1 MDGRERGRGHMMT
14 ISRRQ
19 LFRLSGA
26 GAAASLC
33 LPSIGAAESS
43 SRSPSPNNLL
53 HPVQALDTSGARA
66 VAPFELDGKIYL
78 AIPQLA
84 QEIDGQRAHMNG
96 GDCDVSLIVY
106 RHQPGGFVE
115 YQRLPVSGGEDAEFF
130 RIGNRAFLAT
140 ASIRSG
146 RGPYSFNV
154 DSTIFEWRGGR
165 FERFQTIPTFAAKQW
180 RHFKIGERTFLALA
194 QGISLDNVTAT
205 NPSSSMIFEWDG
217 SAFRHFQSIP
227 SAWGYNWRHFSISG
241 GHFLAYADHML
252 PSTIFRWTGAVFEP
266 FQTLEGKGGRAFLFF
281 EDESEAYLAFAKI
294 LGDTLVYRWNGTA
307 FVEHQILSGPGGR
320 EFAHLEHKGE
330 RYVIQ
335 VNFITGTPASPNT
348 ALQSVIYRVEA
359 GRLNT
364 VGTFPTSGG
373 TDAAVFSIANQ
384 SFVAVAESLT
394 KDVRFRT
401 PSRIYRFGSE

>member
-1 MDGRERGRGHMMT
+1 MT
-14 ISRRQ
+14 MSRRQ
-19 LFRLSGA
+19 LFRLGGA
-26 GAAASLC
+26 GVAAAALSR
-33 LPSIGAAESS
+33 PSSSAAESL
-43 SRSPSPNNLL
+43 PSPNHLL
-53 HPVQALDTSGARA
+53 HPVQELDTSGARG
-66 VAPFELDGKIYL
+66 VAPFELDGKVYL

-84 QEIDGQRAHMNG
+84 QDIDGQPAHMNG
-96 GDCDVSLIVY
+96 GDSDVSLIVY
-106 RHQPGGFVE
+106 RHGPDGFAE
-115 YQRLPVSGGEDAEFF
+115 YQRLPASGGEDAEFF

-154 DSTIFEWRGGR
+154 DSTVFEWRESR
-165 FERFQTIPTFAAKQW
+165 FERFQSIPTFAAKQW

-217 SAFRHFQSIP
+217 NAFRPFQSIP

-252 PSTIFRWTGAVFEP
+252 PSTIYRWTGAAFEP

-281 EDESEAYLAFAKI
+281 EDKTEAYLTFAKI
-294 LGDTLVYRWNGTA
+294 LGDTLLYRWNGTA
-307 FVEHQILSGPGGR
+307 FVEHQTLSGPGGR
-320 EFAHLEHKGE
+320 EFAYLGHKGE

-348 ALQSVIYRVEA
+348 ALASVIYRLEA
-359 GRLNT
+359 GRLNI

-373 TDAAVFSIANQ
+373 TDAAAFSIGGR
-384 SFVAVAESLT
+384 SFVAIAESLT

-401 PSRIYRFGSE
+401 PSRIYRFGTE

>member
-1 MDGRERGRGHMMT
+1 MT
-14 ISRRQ
+14 MSRRQ
-19 LFRLSGA
+19 LFRLGGA
-26 GAAASLC
+26 GVAAAALSR
-33 LPSIGAAESS
+33 PSSSAAESL
-43 SRSPSPNNLL
+43 PSPNHLL
-53 HPVQALDTSGARA
+53 HPVQELDTSGARG
-66 VAPFELDGKIYL
+66 VAPFELDGKVYL

-84 QEIDGQRAHMNG
+84 QDIDGQPAHMNG
-96 GDCDVSLIVY
+96 GDSDVSLIVY
-106 RHQPGGFVE
+106 RHGPDGFAE
-115 YQRLPVSGGEDAEFF
+115 YQRLPASGGEDAEFF

-154 DSTIFEWRGGR
+154 DSTVFEWRESR
-165 FERFQTIPTFAAKQW
+165 FERFQSIPTFAAKQW

-217 SAFRHFQSIP
+217 NAFRHFQSIP
-227 SAWGYNWRHFSISG
+227 TAWGYNWRHFSISG

-252 PSTIFRWTGAVFEP
+252 PSTIYRWTGAAFEP

-281 EDESEAYLAFAKI
+281 EDKTEAYLTFAKI
-294 LGDTLVYRWNGTA
+294 LGDTLLYRWNGTA
-307 FVEHQILSGPGGR
+307 FVEHQTLSGPGGR
-320 EFAHLEHKGE
+320 EFAYLGHKGE

-348 ALQSVIYRVEA
+348 ALASVIYRLEA
-359 GRLNT
+359 GRLNI

-373 TDAAVFSIANQ
+373 TDAAAFSIGGR
-384 SFVAVAESLT
+384 SFVAIAESLT

-401 PSRIYRFGSE
+401 PSRIYRFGTE

>member
-1 MDGRERGRGHMMT
+1 MT

-19 LFRLSGA
+19 LFKLSGA
-26 GAAASLC
+26 GVAAVSLP
-33 LPSIGAAESS
+33 LPSESAAESI
-43 SRSPSPNNLL
+43 SPTPPANNLL
-53 HPVQALDTSGARA
+53 HPVQKLDTSGARS
-66 VAPFELDGKIYL
+66 VTPFELDGKVYL
-78 AIPQLA
+78 TITQLA
-84 QEIDGQRAHMNG
+84 QDIEGQPADMNG
-96 GDCDVSLIVY
+96 GDSDVSLIVY
-106 RHQPGGFVE
+106 QHQQSGFVE
-115 YQRLPVSGGEDAEFF
+115 YQQLPVSGGEDAEFF

-140 ASIRSG
+140 ASIRTG

-154 DSTIFEWRGGR
+154 DSIIFEWREGR
-165 FERFQTIPTFAAKQW
+165 FERFQSIPTFAAKQW

-205 NPSSSMIFEWDG
+205 NPSDSMIFEWNG
-217 SAFRHFQSIP
+217 NAFRHFQSIP
-227 SAWGYNWRHFSISG
+227 SAWGYNWHHFSMSG

-252 PSTIFRWTGAVFEP
+252 PSTVFRWNGAVFER
-266 FQTLEGKGGRAFLFF
+266 FQTFEGKGGRAFLFF
-281 EDESEAYLAFAKI
+281 ESNREAFLAFAKI
-294 LGDTLVYRWNGTA
+294 LEQTLVYRWNGTT
-307 FVEHQILSGPGGR
+307 FLEHQILSGPGGR
-320 EFAHLEHKGE
+320 EFAYLEHKGE

-359 GRLNT
+359 GRLNV

-373 TDAAVFSIANQ
+373 TDAAVFSIGDQ
-384 SFVAVAESLT
+384 SFVAIAESLT

>member
-1 MDGRERGRGHMMT
+1 MT
-14 ISRRQ
+14 MSRRQ
-19 LFRLSGA
+19 LFRLGGA
-26 GAAASLC
+26 GVVAAALSR
-33 LPSIGAAESS
+33 PSSSAAESL
-43 SRSPSPNNLL
+43 PSPNHLL
-53 HPVQALDTSGARA
+53 HPVQELDTSGARG
-66 VAPFELDGKIYL
+66 VAPFELDGKVYL

-84 QEIDGQRAHMNG
+84 QDIDGQPAHMNG
-96 GDCDVSLIVY
+96 GDSDVSLIVY
-106 RHQPGGFVE
+106 RHGPDGFAE

-154 DSTIFEWRGGR
+154 DSTVFEWRESR
-165 FERFQTIPTFAAKQW
+165 FERFQSIPTFAAKQW

-217 SAFRHFQSIP
+217 NAFRHFQSIP
-227 SAWGYNWRHFSISG
+227 TAWGYNWRHFSISG

-252 PSTIFRWTGAVFEP
+252 PSTIYRWTGAAFEP
-266 FQTLEGKGGRAFLFF
+266 FQALEGKGGRAFLFF
-281 EDESEAYLAFAKI
+281 EDNSAAFLAFAKI
-294 LGDTLVYRWNGTA
+294 LGDTLLYRWNGTA
-307 FVEHQILSGPGGR
+307 FVEHQTLSGPGGR
-320 EFAHLEHKGE
+320 EFAYLEHKGE

-348 ALQSVIYRVEA
+348 ALASVIYRLEA
-359 GRLNT
+359 GRLNV
-364 VGTFPTSGG
+364 VGTFSTSGG
-373 TDAAVFSIANQ
+373 TDAAAFSIRDQ

-401 PSRIYRFGSE
+401 PSRIYRFGTE

>member
-1 MDGRERGRGHMMT
+1 MT
-14 ISRRQ
+14 MSRRQ
-19 LFRLSGA
+19 LFRFSGA
-26 GAAASLC
+26 GVAASLS
-33 LPSIGAAESS
+33 LPSIGTAESAAATA
-43 SRSPSPNNLL
+43 SPNHLL
-53 HPVQALDTSGARA
+53 HPVQELDTSGARA
-66 VAPFELDGKIYL
+66 VAPFELNGTLYL

-84 QEIDGQRAHMNG
+84 QDIEGQPAHMNG
-96 GDCDVSLIVY
+96 GDSDISLIIY
-106 RHQPGGFVE
+106 QHQQTGFVE
-115 YQRLPVSGGEDAEFF
+115 YQHLPVSGGEDAEFF

-154 DSTIFEWRGGR
+154 DSTIFEWREGR

-217 SAFRHFQSIP
+217 GTFRPFQSIP
-227 SAWGYNWRHFSISG
+227 SAWGYNWRHFSISA

-252 PSTIFRWTGAVFEP
+252 PSTIFRWTGTAFEP

-281 EDESEAYLAFAKI
+281 EDKGEAYLAFAKI
-294 LGDTLVYRWNGTA
+294 LADTLVYRWNGMA
-307 FVEHQILSGPGGR
+307 FVEHQTLSGPGGR
-320 EFAHLEHKGE
+320 EFAYLGHKGGK
-330 RYVIQ
+330 YVIQ

-348 ALQSVIYRVEA
+348 ALASVVHRIEA

-364 VGTFPTSGG
+364 VATFPTSGG
-373 TDAAVFSIANQ
+373 TDAAAFSIAGQ

-394 KDVRFRT
+394 KDIRFRT
-401 PSRIYRFGSE
+401 PSRIYRFGTE

>member
-1 MDGRERGRGHMMT
+1 MT
-14 ISRRQ
+14 MSRRQ
-19 LFRLSGA
+19 QFRLGGA
-26 GAAASLC
+26 GVAAAALSR
-33 LPSIGAAESS
+33 PSSSAAESL
-43 SRSPSPNNLL
+43 PSPNHLL
-53 HPVQALDTSGARA
+53 HPVQELDTSGARG
-66 VAPFELDGKIYL
+66 VAPFELDGKVYL

-84 QEIDGQRAHMNG
+84 QDIDGQPAHMNG
-96 GDCDVSLIVY
+96 GDSDVSLIVY
-106 RHQPGGFVE
+106 RHGPDGFAE

-154 DSTIFEWRGGR
+154 DSTVFEWRESR
-165 FERFQTIPTFAAKQW
+165 FERFQSIPTFAAKQW

-217 SAFRHFQSIP
+217 NAFRHFQSIP
-227 SAWGYNWRHFSISG
+227 TAWGYNWRHFSISG

-252 PSTIFRWTGAVFEP
+252 PSTIYRWTGAAFEP
-266 FQTLEGKGGRAFLFF
+266 FQALEGKGGRAFLFF
-281 EDESEAYLAFAKI
+281 EDNSAAFLAFAKI
-294 LGDTLVYRWNGTA
+294 LGDTLLYRWNGTA
-307 FVEHQILSGPGGR
+307 FVEHQTLSGPGGR
-320 EFAHLEHKGE
+320 EFAYLEHKGE

-348 ALQSVIYRVEA
+348 ALASVIYRLEA
-359 GRLNT
+359 GRLNV
-364 VGTFPTSGG
+364 VGTFSTSGG
-373 TDAAVFSIANQ
+373 TDAAAFSIRDQ

-401 PSRIYRFGSE
+401 PSRIYRFGTE

>member
-1 MDGRERGRGHMMT
+1 MT
-14 ISRRQ
+14 MSRRQ
-19 LFRLSGA
+19 VFRLGA
-26 GAAASLC
+26 GVAAASLSR
-33 LPSIGAAESS
+33 PSVGAAESAS
-43 SRSPSPNNLL
+43 AVPSANRLL
-53 HPVQALDTSGARA
+53 RPVQELDTSGARA
-66 VAPFELDGKIYL
+66 VAPFELDGTLYL

-84 QEIDGQRAHMNG
+84 QDIDGQPAHMNG
-96 GDCDVSLIVY
+96 GDSDVSLIVY
-106 RHQPGGFVE
+106 RHRPGGFVE

-154 DSTIFEWRGGR
+154 DSTIFEWRAGR
-165 FERFQTIPTFAAKQW
+165 FEPFQSIPTFAAKQW

-194 QGISLDNVTAT
+194 QGIVLDNVTAT
-205 NPSSSMIFEWDG
+205 NPSGSTIFEWDG
-217 SAFRHFQSIP
+217 NAFRPFQSIP
-227 SAWGYNWRHFSISG
+227 SAWGYNWRHVSMPA

-252 PSTIFRWTGAVFEP
+252 PSTIFRWNGTAFEP

-281 EDESEAYLAFAKI
+281 RDKSEAYLAFAKI
-294 LGDTLVYRWNGTA
+294 LGDTLVYRWNGTT
-307 FVEHQILSGPGGR
+307 FVEHQTLSGPGGR
-320 EFAHLEHKGE
+320 EFAYLEHKAE

-348 ALQSVIYRVEA
+348 ALASVIYRLEA

-364 VGTFPTSGG
+364 VATFPTSGG
-373 TDAAVFSIANQ
+373 TDAAVFSIADQ
-384 SFVAVAESLT
+384 PFVAVAESLT

-401 PSRIYRFGSE
+401 PSRIYRFGTE